1 MNLKH
6 VVAAMLLVGLTT
18 VATAQESGTI
28 KTSIPGKVTLMG
40 ELTISAVVTA
50 IDASKRAI
58 TLKSPDGKIDTVTAG
73 PEVRNFDQIKVGDT
87 VKAKAIES
95 LTLELLKGG
104 AGSPERMDTTDEA
117 RAKKGEKPGAAIAS
131 KVSFIADVTEVDRK
145 ASTITLKGVHETV
158 SLKVQDPK
166 QLKLIQVG
174 DRIKGTYVEAVAV
187 VVEAQ
192 AAKKK

>member
-6 VVAAMLLVGLTT
+6 AVVAMLLAGLSTISVAQDSATT
-18 VATAQESGTI
+18 KI
-28 KTSIPGKVTLMG
+28 SIPGKVTLMG
-40 ELTISAVVTA
+40 EVSISAVVKA
-50 IDASKRAI
+50 IDASKRII
-58 TLKSPDGKIDTVTAG
+58 TLKTPDGKIDKITAG

-104 AGSPERMDTTDEA
+104 AGSPERTDATDEA

-131 KVSFIADVTEVDRK
+131 MITFIADVTEVDQK
-145 ASTITLKGVHETV
+145 ASTITLKGVHET
-158 SLKVQDPK
+158 STLKVNDPE
-166 QLKLIQVG
+166 QLKLIKVG
-174 DRIKGTYVEAVAV
+174 DRIKGTYVEAIAV
-187 VVEAQ
+187 VVETV